1 MNNNETG
8 SHNTFC
14 RYPFISLSFSG
25 PANQLFSPA
34 NDWNMSA
41 ESSDEGGG
49 IWTVLRATMPCASPR
64 NQAFSIRIWP
74 EIAKANA
81 ALVLRK
87 VLGRRQPEG
96 FLEHGDKAACAF
108 IAKIEGH

>member
-41 ESSDEGGG
+41 
-49 IWTVLRATMPCASPR
+49 
-64 NQAFSIRIWP
+64 
-74 EIAKANA
+74 
-81 ALVLRK
+81 
-87 VLGRRQPEG
+87 
-96 FLEHGDKAACAF
+96 
-108 IAKIEGH
+108 